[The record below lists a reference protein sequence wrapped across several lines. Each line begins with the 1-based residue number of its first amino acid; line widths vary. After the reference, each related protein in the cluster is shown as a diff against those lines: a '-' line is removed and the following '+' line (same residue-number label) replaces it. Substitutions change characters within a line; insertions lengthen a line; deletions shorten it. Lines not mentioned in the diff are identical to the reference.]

1 MRAGNN
7 LNFNVSNMY
16 ISGNHNK
23 VTGNNNTVS
32 GNHNT
37 VTGHNNTILGN
48 HNTTIGKR
56 NVCKGSF
63 NKTIIDVSDES
74 SSSSSEEEEEEESSS
89 SSIES
94 SSSSSSSSSSIEP
107 SQKKKSKKR
116 ELSSGDDLAF
126 VECPLP
132 TDVDI
137 ALPENAADNTP
148 ACVICTVNAPC
159 CIILPCMH
167 KSLCCECGRKLTSD
181 GTKYSGEVKCP
192 ICQTVV
198 HKIGKVFE

>member
-48 HNTTIGKR
+48 HNTITGRGNAWTGK
-56 NVCKGSF
+56 F
-63 NKTIIDVSDES
+63 NKHIIEISEES
-74 SSSSSEEEEEEESSS
+74 SSSSSEEEDESSS
-89 SSIES
+89 SSSSVE
-94 SSSSSSSSSSIEP
+94 SSSSSSSSSSIESP
-107 SQKKKSKKR
+107 QKKKSKKR
-116 ELSSGDDLAF
+116 EDDLAF

>member
-16 ISGNHNK
+16 IAGNHNK
-23 VTGNNNTVS
+23 VTGSNNTIS

-37 VTGHNNTILGN
+37 VIGDNNAILGN
-48 HNTTIGKR
+48 HNTITGRGNEYTGK
-56 NVCKGSF
+56 F
-63 NKTIIDVSDES
+63 NKIIIEISDES
-74 SSSSSEEEEEEESSS
+74 SSS

-94 SSSSSSSSSSIEP
+94 SSSSSSEEEESP
-107 SQKKKSKKR
+107 QKKKSKKR
-116 ELSSGDDLAF
+116 EFDLTF
-126 VECPLP
+126 VECPLL
-132 TDVDI
+132 TDVDVVL
-137 ALPENAADNTP
+137 AENTADNTP
-148 ACVICTVNAPC
+148 ACVICTTNVPC

-167 KSLCCECGRKLTSD
+167 KSLCCECGRKLTAD
-181 GTKYSGEVKCP
+181 GTKQSGEVKCP